1 MFLIEQ
7 SNQPPQTSGH
17 LTIIMAAPFPSPTST
32 WHTKT
37 HQSISPTRPELSAK
51 GKTVLITGGG
61 TGIGAETAH
70 HFAKAG
76 ASRIALLGRREQPLL
91 DTKASIEHEFADV
104 EVFVASA
111 DVTKKG
117 EVDAA
122 FAKFVGSG
130 KINVLV
136 SNAAMIG
143 LQETIKDA
151 DGDKFLEGIQQNLKG
166 SFIVAQAFLR
176 YASTDAVAIDIN
188 SSTAHLNF
196 TPKFAPYCIAKL
208 AIFRLWDSVAFENPE
223 ISVFHVQPGIIRTA
237 MNEEAGG
244 VDAVGFQDDVSL
256 PASFSVW
263 LASPEA
269 RFLKGKFLW
278 ANWDVDELKARA
290 KEIEASTQLDIGLI
304 GWPFGGPSWQSNWN
318 S

>member
-1 MFLIEQ
+1 M
-7 SNQPPQTSGH
+7 
-17 LTIIMAAPFPSPTST
+17 
-32 WHTKT
+32 
-37 HQSISPTRPELSAK
+37 
-51 GKTVLITGGG
+51 
-61 TGIGAETAH
+61 
-70 HFAKAG
+70 
-76 ASRIALLGRREQPLL
+76 
-91 DTKASIEHEFADV
+91 
-104 EVFVASA
+104 ASA

-223 ISVFHVQPGIIRTA
+223 IGVFHVQPGIIRTA

-244 VDAVGFQDDVSL
+244 VDAVGFQDD
-256 PASFSVW
+256 
-263 LASPEA
+263 
-269 RFLKGKFLW
+269 GK
-278 ANWDVDELKARA
+278 
-290 KEIEASTQLDIGLI
+290 
-304 GWPFGGPSWQSNWN
+304 
-318 S
+318 